1 MKYWIQCVLFVLLFF
16 FFSLP
21 AWANSQTE
29 EYVGETLDEI
39 GDTLEEA
46 IPDEAEELLAA
57 LDLTDLNL
65 QQILSLRPEQ
75 FFELLTE
82 QFFIQWKEPVAVLG
96 QILGVLLLTAMLGP
110 LKESILK
117 QNSAWL
123 FSFVALI
130 CLCTVFSEPVVL
142 CVEDTM
148 ESMERCSKFL
158 LSLIPVLGAILT
170 VGGQAATAGG
180 YQLILFTVCQLVSQ
194 LAVSTALPLM
204 SIYFALSMISGIF
217 SDLGL
222 QGLVGGIKNLVC
234 WGLGIVTTL
243 FVGVLSLQTF
253 VSSNV
258 DVVTLKASRFLMG
271 SFIPVVGSILSEA
284 FGAAQGCLSLIRS
297 TVGTFGVIAALCI
310 LLPVLL
316 RVSLWYFITWAAL
329 QLSALLQ
336 VKELDGL
343 LKGANNTF
351 AILLALLLCFFLLM
365 VVATTV
371 VIFIG
376 TGG

>member
-1 MKYWIQCVLFVLLFF
+1 MKYQIQCILFIFLFF

-21 AWANSQTE
+21 ICANSQTQDF
-29 EYVGETLDEI
+29 VGETLDKI
-39 GDTLEEA
+39 GDSLEET

-65 QQILSLRPEQ
+65 QQILSLRPQQFLKLLKEQ
-75 FFELLTE
+75 LS
-82 QFFIQWKEPVAVLG
+82 IQWKEPLAVLG
-96 QILGVLLLTAMLGP
+96 EILGILLLTALMGP

-117 QNSAWL
+117 QNSGWL

-142 CVEDTM
+142 CIEDTM

-158 LSLIPVLGAILT
+158 LSLIPILAAILT
-170 VGGQAATAGG
+170 VGGQAATAGA
-180 YQLILFTVCQLVSQ
+180 YQLILFTVCQIVSQ

-204 SIYFALSMISGIF
+204 SIYFALSMISGVF
-217 SDLGL
+217 PDLGL
-222 QGLVGGIKNLVC
+222 KGLVGGIKNLVC

-243 FVGVLSLQTF
+243 FVGLLSLQTF

-258 DVVTLKASRFLMG
+258 DVVTLKAGRFLMG

-297 TVGTFGVIAALCI
+297 TLGTFGIIVALCI
-310 LLPVLL
+310 LLPILL
-316 RVSLWYFITWAAL
+316 RVSLWYFVTWAAL

-351 AILLALLLCFFLLM
+351 AMLLALLLCFFLLM